1 MTEKLGRGAQKLQQ
15 YLNDAGCDVQVQ
27 ELPDS
32 TRTAVDAATAIGCE
46 LGQIAKSLV
55 FAHGETEQLVLVI
68 AAGDRNVDTAKLASA
83 TGAEPSLANP
93 KMIKRELGYPI
104 GGVPPVGHARKL
116 PTLLDESLRRFELL
130 WAAAGSPHAV
140 FSISVTDL
148 HRLTGGSWSDLTT
161 TI

>member
-15 YLNDAGCDVQVQ
+15 FLNDAGCDVQVQ

-68 AAGDRNVDTAKLASA
+68 AAGAVAIAGAVA
-83 TGAEPSLANP
+83 T
-93 KMIKRELGYPI
+93 
-104 GGVPPVGHARKL
+104 
-116 PTLLDESLRRFELL
+116 D
-130 WAAAGSPHAV
+130 AGSAASPVPSSGNEALRKP
-140 FSISVTDL
+140 SRTRWLAGGRAPLPAARAARRAIDAARPDDEDGAGMRDL
-148 HRLTGGSWSDLTT
+148 
-161 TI
+161 